1 MESTW
6 HNVWLHRSVKNN
18 HVEETAIEV
27 LLYTLE
33 DEEEEEE
40 HIAVGPQPL
49 TTNLPSF
56 SLWWNYSFLMTY
68 LVIDYLDLDLFLMPA
83 AVFSIENLESAI
95 YILDIDGIS
104 YFCSISLS
112 SSAMVGGTVLGIT
125 YYVLD

>member
-40 HIAVGPQPL
+40 HIAVEPQPL

-56 SLWWNYSFLMTY
+56 SLWWNSPFLMTY
-68 LVIDYLDLDLFLMPA
+68 LVIDYLDFGLFLIARPPPA
-83 AVFSIENLESAI
+83 AAFFSIENLESAI
-95 YILDIDGIS
+95 Q
-104 YFCSISLS
+104 
-112 SSAMVGGTVLGIT
+112 MVK
-125 YYVLD
+125 